1 MLFHSAYFGV
11 YFILVFTIFWLI
23 HKWRSPRVF
32 FLLGASYFF
41 YISSEMQAPGM
52 AKYALLIV
60 FQTVSDYFVA
70 LALARLERQS
80 IRRLLLWI
88 SIVVNLGILAIFKY
102 YNFFADSFAEVC
114 TWAGWHTPLP
124 TLNLLL
130 PVGISFYTFHTL
142 SYTLDVYYRRI
153 QPARN
158 LWEFALAVVFFP
170 QLVAGPIVRAS
181 QFLPQL
187 ENTPTFDLDRFR
199 SGLLLLFTGLFKK
212 VLIADFLADNLVDD
226 AFKNAGVASG
236 WHLLL
241 ATYAYAFQIY
251 CDFSGYSD
259 MAMGVA
265 RMLGYE
271 LPINFNLPYRA
282 CDMRDFWRR
291 WHISLSTFLRDY
303 LYIPLGGSKGT
314 KWFTA
319 RNLMIT
325 MLLGGLWHGAAWN
338 FVLWGF
344 YHGMLLAIIH
354 FWTFGKQTTTE
365 TEEEKAPW
373 RHALQV
379 FFTFHLVCLGWVFFR
394 VQHFSDIGIVLGRIL
409 TWAPS
414 ASTEV
419 FPHERG
425 IWVLILAAALHY
437 FPIEWFAAV
446 RSWIEERSPA
456 LQGAMTA
463 VALGILGVVVSAQH
477 PFIYFQF

>member
-1 MLFHSAYFGV
+1 MSFHSAYFGLF
-11 YFILVFTIFWLI
+11 FIVVFTVFWLI
-23 HKWRSPRVF
+23 HQWRSPRVL
-32 FLLGASYFF
+32 FLLGASYLF
-41 YISSEMQAPGM
+41 YLTSELEAPGM

-70 LALARLERQS
+70 LALARLEKPG
-80 IRRLLLWI
+80 IRRLLLWVSVI
-88 SIVVNLGILAIFKY
+88 VNLGILAIFKY
-102 YNFFADSFAEVC
+102 YNFFASTVDDVC
-114 TWAGWHTPLP
+114 SLRGGTSPLP
-124 TLNLLL
+124 RLNLLL

-153 QPARN
+153 APARN

-170 QLVAGPIVRAS
+170 QLVAGPIVRAA

-187 ENTPTFDLDRFR
+187 EQTPRFDLDRIR

-212 VLIADFLADNLVDD
+212 LLIADFLADNLVDD
-226 AFKNAGVASG
+226 AFKHPELASG

-259 MAMGVA
+259 MAMGAA

-282 CDMRDFWRR
+282 GDLRDFWRR

-303 LYIPLGGSKGT
+303 LYIPLGGSKGSR
-314 KWFTA
+314 WFTA
-319 RNLMIT
+319 RNLLIT

-344 YHGMLLAIIH
+344 YHGLLLAVIH
-354 FWTFGKQTTTE
+354 FWTARRPE
-365 TEEEKAPW
+365 PERPAPAMRW
-373 RHALQV
+373 RLALQV
-379 FFTFHLVCLGWVFFR
+379 FVTFHLVCLGWIFFR
-394 VQHFSDIGIVLGRIL
+394 AQHFADIGIVLGRIFTL
-409 TWAPS
+409 AR
-414 ASTEV
+414 STGDV

-425 IWVLILAAALHY
+425 LWVLLLAALLHY
-437 FPIEWFAAV
+437 VPVNWFAAI
-446 RSWIEERSPA
+446 RRWIEERSPA

-463 VALGILGVVVSAQH
+463 AALGVLGVVVAAQH